1 MLYNIKC
8 KLSLEL
14 IFRKLNQ
21 LGVYRMPKQKL
32 VLIGNGMAGIRAIE
46 EILKLKP
53 DAFDI
58 TVFGTEPYPNY
69 NRIQLSKVLQGDT
82 TVDDITL
89 NEWQWYE
96 DNNIRLYPGETVT
109 SIDKNKQIV
118 YTDKDKEEHYDHLI
132 IATGSNPFML
142 PLPGA
147 DKEGV
152 TAFRDI
158 KDCEKMID
166 YSKKYK
172 RAAVIGGG
180 LLGLE
185 AARGLLNLGMEVD
198 VIHIADFLMER
209 QLDRDAGKLLQK
221 ELEDQGMNF
230 LLEKQTT
237 EILGKKHVTGL
248 QFSDGGKIPADLV
261 VMAVGIKPNVTLAKE
276 SGVPVNRGIVVN
288 DFMETEVPNIYAVGE
303 CAEHRQ
309 MVYGLVAPLYE
320 QGQALAKRICGV
332 DDDGYH
338 GSILSTQLKVSGVD
352 VFSTGKINEDANSK
366 AIKMHDDWNGVY
378 KKIVVEDG
386 VITGSVLFG
395 DTTERT
401 KLLSL
406 IKKGGNV
413 EEYLE
418 AAKSDESGED
428 LVASLPDDEVI
439 CGCNGVTKGTIVQAI
454 KGDNLTTLEEVKGCT
469 NASRSCGTCK
479 SLVSDLLQLTLGDDY
494 DANQKESI
502 CGCTD
507 LSREEVIAEIKEKGL
522 THTREVMNVL
532 GWKSEEGCSKCKP
545 ALNYYMGMLNP
556 TDYKDEKES
565 RFVNERM
572 HANIQKDGTY
582 SVVPR
587 MYGGVTN
594 ADDLR
599 KIADVADKYDVGMI
613 KLTGGQ
619 RIDLIGIEK
628 QDLPDI
634 WADLD
639 MPSGSA
645 YAKGLRTVKTC
656 VGANFCRFGTQD
668 SVGMGIDLEKKFEGL
683 NTPHKIKMSVSAC
696 PRNCAEG
703 GVKDVGV
710 IGLDGVWE
718 IHVGGNGGTEL
729 RKADLLCKVKTPEEL
744 IEIVGAFLQHYR
756 ETANYLERTSAWV
769 ERVGLD
775 HVKEVVVDNIEKR
788 EELYERIEVALAA
801 VQEPWSEAINNQ
813 TLLKELYEKVNVPAT
828 SK

>member
-1 MLYNIKC
+1 
-8 KLSLEL
+8 
-14 IFRKLNQ
+14 
-21 LGVYRMPKQKL
+21 MPKQKL
-32 VLIGNGMAGIRAIE
+32 ILIGNGMAGIRAIE

-53 DAFDI
+53 NDFDI
-58 TVFGTEPYPNY
+58 TVFGSEPYPNY

-82 TVDDITL
+82 DVSDITL

-96 DNNIRLYPGETVT
+96 DNNIRLYPGETVMK
-109 SIDKNKQIV
+109 IDKQKQIV
-118 YTDKDKEEHYDHLI
+118 YTDKDREEAYDQLI

-166 YSKKYK
+166 YSKKHK

-185 AARGLLNLGMEVD
+185 AARGLLNLGMDVD
-198 VIHIADFLMER
+198 VIHLSDFLMER
-209 QLDRDAGKLLQK
+209 QLDRAAGELLQK
-221 ELEDQGMNF
+221 ELEAQGMNF
-230 LLEKQTT
+230 LLEKQTA
-237 EILGKKHVTGL
+237 EITGKKHVTGL
-248 QFSDGGKIPADLV
+248 KFNDGGKIAADLV
-261 VMAVGIKPNVTLAKE
+261 VMAVGIKPNIALAKE
-276 SGVPVNRGIVVN
+276 NGIEVNRGIVVN
-288 DFMETEVPNIYAVGE
+288 DFMETDVPNIYAVGE

-332 DDDGYH
+332 DAEQGYQ
-338 GSILSTQLKVSGVD
+338 GSVLSTQLKVSGVD
-352 VFSTGKINEDANSK
+352 VFSTGKINEDKSSK
-366 AIKMHDDWNGVY
+366 AIKVFDEWRGTY
-378 KKIVVEDG
+378 KKLIVDEG
-386 VITGSVLFG
+386 KLAGAVLFG
-395 DTTERT
+395 DTKDGNR
-401 KLLSL
+401 LLSF
-406 IKKGGNV
+406 IKKGANV
-413 EEYLE
+413 EEYLDAGQSE
-418 AAKSDESGED
+418 ESGVD
-428 LVASLPDDEVI
+428 LVAGMPDDEII
-439 CGCNGVTKGTIVQAI
+439 CGCNGVSKGTIVDAI
-454 KGDNLTTLEEVKGCT
+454 KNDSLTTVEQVKGCT

-479 SLVSDLLQLTLGDDY
+479 SLVSDLLEYTLGDDY
-494 DANQKESI
+494 ADNQEESI
-502 CGCTD
+502 CGCTTLTKD
-507 LSREEVIAEIKEKGL
+507 EVIAEIKDKGL

-532 GWKSEEGCSKCKP
+532 GWKTEEGCSKCKP

-556 TDYKDEKES
+556 IEYEDEKES

-594 ADDLR
+594 SKDLR
-599 KIADVADKYDVGMI
+599 KIADVADKYEVGMI

-619 RIDLIGIEK
+619 RIDLLGIQK
-628 QDLPDI
+628 QDLPSI

-718 IHVGGNGGTEL
+718 IHVAGNGGTHL
-729 RKADLLCKVKTPEEL
+729 RKADLLCKVKTSEEL
-744 IEIVGAFLQHYR
+744 MEIVGAYLQYYR

-769 ERVGLD
+769 ERVGID
-775 HVKEVVVDNIEKR
+775 HVKEVVVDDKKKR
-788 EELYERIEVALAA
+788 DELNERMDLALSA
-801 VQEPWSEAINNQ
+801 VQEPWGEAIKNE
-813 TLLKELYEKVNVPAT
+813 TLLKELYEKVNVPTA